1 MPHGAD
7 RSFQIALV
15 LGLFS
20 VVACSTRRGLL
31 WASPRRLPGRSAPHR
46 DLVAAGWPAAGCT
59 SPPIGDDG
67 RLHVVARRPL
77 LGGAPL
83 PDTSAVSSRTLAS
96 GGVHGSLYFRIP
108 PFSLPIRF
116 AALHIC
122 RFVFLFFLSR
132 RAFSRLFTSLYC
144 SRAAQPNKVSFIA
157 SSASRLHP
165 TREIIAGG
173 DAAQPRRVSGGA
185 PRGLATR
192 CVCERAYG

>member
-7 RSFQIALV
+7 RRFQIALV
-15 LGLFS
+15 LGRFS
-20 VVACSTRRGLL
+20 VVAFSTRRGQLC
-31 WASPRRLPGRSAPHR
+31 ASIRRLPRRSAPPR

-67 RLHVVARRPL
+67 RLKVVARRPL

-83 PDTSAVSSRTLAS
+83 PDTSAVSSSTLAS
-96 GGVHGSLYFRIP
+96 GGVHGSLIFRFP

-132 RAFSRLFTSLYC
+132 RDFSRLFTSLYC

-157 SSASRLHP
+157 SSAFRLLP

-173 DAAQPRRVSGGA
+173 DAAHPRRVSGGA

-192 CVCERAYG
+192 CVFQPADG